1 MFPWP
6 ETFSTISNSC
16 FCTEDPICRRKKK
29 KESTLQT
36 NTGLKIEV
44 MVVQISKGV
53 GSIRCGCSLISV
65 KNLLVPGF

>member
-6 ETFSTISNSC
+6 ETFSTTSNFFAPTQSA
-16 FCTEDPICRRKKK
+16 EEGKRKRK
-29 KESTLQT
+29 SQHYRPTQ
-36 NTGLKIEV
+36 GLKL
-44 MVVQISKGV
+44 SYGGSNFKG